1 MEPGVREH
9 DIAQRAV
16 AGGDA
21 VVRDHA
27 SALQAAAR
35 EDIAATSDPE
45 DVLCSICRLIIDLND
60 RSSVMRTQCNHTFHH
75 IQYVALL
82 PFCRPV
88 TLPFCH
94 VRPAIRSTTS
104 WC

>member
-60 RSSVMRTQCNHTFHH
+60 RSSVTRTQCNHDFHRSCLEEWM
-75 IQYVALL
+75 I
-82 PFCRPV
+82 RK
-88 TLPFCH
+88 
-94 VRPAIRSTTS
+94 VRFLISFLKR
-104 WC
+104 C

>member
-45 DVLCSICRLIIDLND
+45 DVLCSI
-60 RSSVMRTQCNHTFHH
+60 
-75 IQYVALL
+75 
-82 PFCRPV
+82 
-88 TLPFCH
+88 
-94 VRPAIRSTTS
+94 
-104 WC
+104 